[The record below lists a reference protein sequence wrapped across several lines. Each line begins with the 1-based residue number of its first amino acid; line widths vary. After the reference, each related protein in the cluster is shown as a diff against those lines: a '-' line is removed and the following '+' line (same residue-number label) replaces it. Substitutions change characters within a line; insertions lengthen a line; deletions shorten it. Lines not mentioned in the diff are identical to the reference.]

1 MPSHKPIDLVSFGNT
16 IVDMEYKVSESTLKD
31 LGIEKGSM
39 TLIDQQKRN
48 ELHASLGDN
57 VHLCN
62 GGSAANSLFVSK
74 QLGLNVHHLGVVGS
88 DHLSQF
94 VIEDYQAIGIHQS
107 FDQTKID
114 GDTGCCLVLITPD
127 GERTMLTYLGVSN
140 QFKSVDALLPFIADA
155 KQLFIEG
162 YLVADDHCYDLIC
175 NHIIPT
181 AKTQHTDIAF
191 TLSDAGLISFFHDRF
206 HAILQ
211 MKLDIIF
218 CNFQE
223 ASTLSK
229 SNNIHDIQLF
239 FAPLAKE
246 TIVTDGKNGAH
257 IIHST
262 GMIHCPTTPIQPI
275 DTTGAGDAFAGT
287 YLAQK
292 SQATSIE
299 ISAKKANEIS
309 SVVIS
314 NFGPRPLALVN
325 HLMSN

>member
-1 MPSHKPIDLVSFGNT
+1 
-16 IVDMEYKVSESTLKD
+16 MEYQVSESMLKD

-39 TLIDQQKRN
+39 TLIDQQKRS
-48 ELHASLGDN
+48 ELQAHLGDN

-74 QLGLNVHHLGVVGS
+74 QLGLNVHHLGIIGS

-94 VIEDYQAIGIHQS
+94 VIEDYQANAIHQS
-107 FDQTKID
+107 FDQTKIE
-114 GDTGCCLVLITPD
+114 GETGCCLVLITPD

-140 QFKSVDALLPFIADA
+140 QFKSVDALLPVIADA

-181 AKTQHTDIAF
+181 AKTHHTEIAF

-206 HAILQ
+206 NAIVQ
-211 MKLDIIF
+211 MQLDIIF

-223 ASTLSK
+223 ACTLST
-229 SNNIHDIQLF
+229 SNNIQDIQLF

-257 IIHST
+257 IIHASGVT
-262 GMIHCPTTPIQPI
+262 HCPTNPLQPI

-292 SQATSIE
+292 LQAMPIE
-299 ISAKKANEIS
+299 MAAKKANEIS

-314 NFGPRPLALVN
+314 NFGARPLALVK
-325 HLMSN
+325 HLLSN